1 MSAGHVV
8 PSHAMDIFLATAFLI
23 SSASTLPVSLVGNG
37 RSTRPRTNVTSQ
49 DAAGMPKDV
58 PSGAWEGGRIAHATS
73 PKSPSDTA
81 RTRTTRSRYHTEL
94 RVDTD

>member
-1 MSAGHVV
+1 MRQG
-8 PSHAMDIFLATAFLI
+8 
-23 SSASTLPVSLVGNG
+23 
-37 RSTRPRTNVTSQ
+37 
-49 DAAGMPKDV
+49 PKDV

-81 RTRTTRSRYHTEL
+81 MTRITRSRYHTEL

>member
-1 MSAGHVV
+1 
-8 PSHAMDIFLATAFLI
+8 MDIFLATAFLI

-49 DAAGMPKDV
+49 DAAEMPKDV

-81 RTRTTRSRYHTEL
+81 MTRTTRSRYHTEL